1 MEDSVSLSYP
11 SLPTETLAER
21 FDLSPLCPA
30 NKRDN
35 FSNLNRTPFESTGWN
50 ELEHHYGGVKQ
61 IYPHARRGIT
71 RFNPRWE
78 KGEFFCLGK
87 RNKDLAFYPPP
98 LFVLLESE
106 LRLSK
111 FEEVWED
118 LLLSIRMSQSENL
131 GIWIYYLFVLDYSL
145 KKLKLVLFWLY
156 SCGFFYLRKKM
167 FGINEAFIHGGNSK
181 FLKITRNFNF
191 KF

>member
-87 RNKDLAFYPPP
+87 RNKDLAFYPLPP
-98 LFVLLESE
+98 IRSSRIRVTVKQVWRG
-106 LRLSK
+106 LRR
-111 FEEVWED
+111 FIIVD
-118 LLLSIRMSQSENL
+118 TNVIENL

-156 SCGFFYLRKKM
+156 SCGFFYLKKKI
-167 FGINEAFIHGGNSK
+167 FGINEAFMVTIQ
-181 FLKITRNFNF
+181 NF
-191 KF
+191 